1 MTNERKHPID
11 NRIPP
16 PVVVLLIGVA
26 MAVTAWFTPAIQI
39 ENNVRFAVGGIV
51 LVMGI
56 LIVVRGA
63 RTFWKN
69 KTTINPVDIEQAS
82 ALVTDGIFR
91 YSRNPMYV
99 GFTVVL
105 TGWAICLAAPW
116 AFIGP
121 VVFALFTNRFQII
134 PEERVMH
141 AKFGQAYDEYRAN
154 VRRWV

>member
-1 MTNERKHPID
+1 M
-11 NRIPP
+11 
-16 PVVVLLIGVA
+16 VVLLIGVA
-26 MAVTAWFTPAIQI
+26 MAVTAWFTTAISI

-105 TGWAICLAAPW
+105 TGWAICLSALW
-116 AFIGP
+116 AFLGP
-121 VVFALFTNRFQII
+121 VVFALYTNRFQII
-134 PEERVMH
+134 PE
-141 AKFGQAYDEYRAN
+141 
-154 VRRWV
+154 